1 MECSRV
7 QYRIVVLGAML
18 VAAAACS
25 TVQTAPPNAAA
36 SDLTGAPTPRG
47 AVERFLAAV
56 RAQDLQAMGV
66 VWGTK
71 AGPVKDIPRQE
82 LEQREMIM
90 ARCLEHDSA
99 SFLEDSPGT
108 EGDRLIRFTLY
119 RGTLTRTTTF
129 TVVSSPESRWYV
141 EQINLRDVH
150 SCTVQAGDQIR

>member
-1 MECSRV
+1 
-7 QYRIVVLGAML
+7 
-18 VAAAACS
+18 
-25 TVQTAPPNAAA
+25 
-36 SDLTGAPTPRG
+36 
-47 AVERFLAAV
+47 
-56 RAQDLQAMGV
+56 MGV

-71 AGPVKDIPRQE
+71 EGPVKDIPRQE

-108 EGDRLIRFTLY
+108 EGDRLIRFTLF

-129 TVVSSPESRWYV
+129 TVVPGPQSRWYV

>member
-1 MECSRV
+1 M
-7 QYRIVVLGAML
+7 QYRIVVLGAAFV
-18 VAAAACS
+18 VAAACGS
-25 TVQTAPPNAAA
+25 VQTPSPAAT
-36 SDLTGAPTPRG
+36 DLTGAPTPRG
-47 AVERFLAAV
+47 SVERFLAAI

-71 AGPVKDIPRQE
+71 EGPVKDIPRQE

-108 EGDRLIRFTLY
+108 EGDRLIRFTLF

-129 TVVSSPESRWYV
+129 TVVPGPQSRWYV